1 MVIVLVKEAR
11 LIVAMNDLDFGIKD
25 VAFEVKVFNRYGT
38 FDWITNRSMEDSS
51 YAYLHCD
58 LLDREILTTNLHESM
73 FVKVEDFG
81 IEWKSKSGFE
91 KGDMH
96 VVITFESITIVSS
109 IPTFQPK
116 LVPMFFHMDSTK
128 KLNFKI

>member
-1 MVIVLVKEAR
+1 
-11 LIVAMNDLDFGIKD
+11 
-25 VAFEVKVFNRYGT
+25 
-38 FDWITNRSMEDSS
+38 
-51 YAYLHCD
+51 
-58 LLDREILTTNLHESM
+58 
-73 FVKVEDFG
+73 
-81 IEWKSKSGFE
+81 
-91 KGDMH
+91 MH